1 MLRMTEEEYQ
11 AFLARTGKSKP
22 QAEIAGKQ
30 RKYRNHF
37 VYVYQDG
44 FVCQEKVSGH
54 GEIQERYD
62 SIKEYRRWRELQ
74 MLERAGRIT
83 NLKRQVK
90 ILIQPSFTNSDGKR
104 MRAIF
109 YTADATYSLSGLE
122 IVEDVKAVDKRTG
135 KPITTETF
143 RIKWKLLQKRYP
155 EKVFQIF

>member
-1 MLRMTEEEYQ
+1 MLRMTEEEYR
-11 AFLARTGKSKP
+11 AFLVRTGKAQFQLSTADKP
-22 QAEIAGKQ
+22 

-44 FVCQEKVSGH
+44 FVCQEKMDGH
-54 GEIQERYD
+54 GEIKERYD
-62 SIKEYRRWRELQ
+62 SIKEYHRWRELQ
-74 MLERAGRIT
+74 MLERAGKIS
-83 NLKRQVK
+83 NLQRQVK
-90 ILIQPSFTNSDGKR
+90 ILIQPSFTNSEGKR
-104 MRAIF
+104 RRAIF

-135 KPITTETF
+135 KHITTEAF